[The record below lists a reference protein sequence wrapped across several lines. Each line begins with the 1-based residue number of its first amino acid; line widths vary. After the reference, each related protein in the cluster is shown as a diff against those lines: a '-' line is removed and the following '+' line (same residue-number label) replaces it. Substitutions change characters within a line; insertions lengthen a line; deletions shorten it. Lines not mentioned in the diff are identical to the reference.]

1 MALLEPHTS
10 SPDLRIFAR
19 ILTGLFAGNVKH
31 DDGLFDILDVELD
44 MLSISPQA
52 KLGLIPA
59 LLGIKNIQ
67 SRG

>member
-1 MALLEPHTS
+1 MGLLEPHTS

-19 ILTGLFAGNVKH
+19 ILAGLFAGNVKH
-31 DDGLFDILDVELD
+31 DEGLIDILDVELD

-59 LLGIKNIQ
+59 LIGVKNAQ
-67 SRG
+67 SRW